1 MVNAYKEEF
10 GDKLHLGGITSII
23 CVLKGEQVWGTT
35 TTLQHPKFHTP
46 SSSPSEP
53 LSFVDTSSPSQVLT
67 LTDGMLLRLF
77 ADLISKRFHTL
88 KLSRG
93 KVKGLDRLEKAAKR
107 FRLNLSVALM

>member
-77 ADLISKRFHTL
+77 ADLISKRCL
-88 KLSRG
+88 LS
-93 KVKGLDRLEKAAKR
+93 
-107 FRLNLSVALM
+107 LNMRARDMNSILFGQCMNE